1 MFGSLG
7 SADGAATIHPITSTP
22 LPSSTT
28 QRAHTTSEFEPQAC
42 ASEPASPSGNREFS
56 IELLA
61 GIVEW
66 VGHSIGKSILS
77 GLGAA
82 KAVGD
87 GVGPQN
93 NNGMGELKISDIS
106 SMGLVLKSDVKEPGC
121 FRGDGSE
128 KCTVQEWEEFMLG
141 YGFRGTRAV

>member
-1 MFGSLG
+1 M
-7 SADGAATIHPITSTP
+7 
-22 LPSSTT
+22 
-28 QRAHTTSEFEPQAC
+28 
-42 ASEPASPSGNREFS
+42 
-56 IELLA
+56 
-61 GIVEW
+61 
-66 VGHSIGKSILS
+66 S

-106 SMGLVLKSDVKEPGC
+106 SMGLVLKSDVKEPGR

-141 YGFRGTRAV
+141 YMRKKGFGGQEQSDKVMSKLMERARHVVRVGLRSDSKI